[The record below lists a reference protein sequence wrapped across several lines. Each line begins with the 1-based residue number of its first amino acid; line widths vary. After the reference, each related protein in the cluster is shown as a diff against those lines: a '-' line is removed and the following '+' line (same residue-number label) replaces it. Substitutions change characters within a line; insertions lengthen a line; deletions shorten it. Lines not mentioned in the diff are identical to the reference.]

1 MMKKI
6 VVTLIAAM
14 LSVVYADKAG
24 AQEAA
29 YKFDLGASI
38 GMSGYLGDA
47 NNSNFMS
54 HPGFAAGVSF
64 RYLINTR
71 WAIKGQFLT
80 AGLSGDSADME
91 NVFPGGETYSFTSTI
106 YDLGARAEFNF
117 FNYGIG
123 ETYRK
128 LRRWTPY
135 LSLGLGVTMASA
147 EGGTF
152 TAFNIPMGVGL
163 KYKMTPRINLGL
175 EWSMTKV
182 FGDNVDGKVLDDLN
196 MIKSSFL
203 KNTDW
208 YSLIMFSISYEFGER
223 CKSCFYVD

>member
-1 MMKKI
+1 MKKLA
-6 VVTLIAAM
+6 VSLIIAM
-14 LSVVYADKAG
+14 LSVALTDKTCS
-24 AQEAA
+24 QEAA
-29 YKFDLGASI
+29 YKFDLGASL
-38 GMSGYLGDA
+38 GVSGYLGDA
-47 NNSNFMS
+47 NTSNVMS
-54 HPGFAAGVSF
+54 HPGFAAGASF

-71 WAIKGQFLT
+71 WAMKGVFTT
-80 AGLSGDSADME
+80 AGLSGNSADME
-91 NVFPGGETYSFTSTI
+91 NVYPGGQTYEFTSTV

-135 LSLGLGVTMASA
+135 LSLGFGVTMAKA
-147 EGGTF
+147 DGTHV
-152 TAFNIPMGVGL
+152 AMNIPMGVGL
-163 KYKMTPRINLGL
+163 RYKLTPRINLGL

-182 FGDNVDGKVLDDLN
+182 LGDNVDSTVLDDLYE
-196 MIKSSFL
+196 IKSSFI

>member
-1 MMKKI
+1 MKKKA
-6 VVTLIAAM
+6 VTLIIALMSMATATEAR
-14 LSVVYADKAG
+14 S
-24 AQEAA
+24 QEAA
-29 YKFDLGASI
+29 YKFDAGAAI

-47 NNSNFMS
+47 NTSNVLS
-54 HPGFAAGVSF
+54 HPGFAAAASF

-71 WAIKGQFLT
+71 WAIKGVFTT

-91 NVFPGGETYSFTSTI
+91 NVYPGGNTYSFTSSI

-135 LSLGLGVTMASA
+135 LSLGIGVTLASSEDTHVA
-147 EGGTF
+147 M
-152 TAFNIPMGVGL
+152 NLPMGVGMR
-163 KYKMTPRINLGL
+163 YKLTPRINIGL

-182 FGDNVDGKVLDDLN
+182 FGDNVDGPVLDDLYD
-196 MIKSSFL
+196 IKSSFI

-208 YSLIMFSISYEFGER
+208 YSLIMLTISYEFGER